1 MAKVIA
7 KCIKKEVVNNDLFIT
22 LKISNNASKI
32 EVDNNCNIGELED
45 VSIKKHFPKRTP
57 KQNNYYWK
65 LVGLIA
71 KKMDQSP
78 KEVSKL
84 LLQDANI
91 KYTICTVPLEA
102 KKELEKYFKIVSL
115 MNTDFEDSTIGVFQC
130 FYGSSS
136 LNMDEF
142 GRLLETAIR
151 WCENLNIPVEKYEN

>member
-1 MAKVIA
+1 MQK
-7 KCIKKEVVNNDLFIT
+7 NGP
-22 LKISNNASKI
+22 IS
-32 EVDNNCNIGELED
+32 
-45 VSIKKHFPKRTP
+45 
-57 KQNNYYWK
+57 
-65 LVGLIA
+65 
-71 KKMDQSP
+71 